1 MDNGLEYLKSEI
13 WRRKAEQDKAR
24 QEYEQKRKK
33 MYQLPEGVRPAQDN
47 PLRHLPQGIR
57 PADSNPLRALIPA
70 DNNKNNQ
77 PEKTKEGLSDQ
88 LLRYG
93 EYAATGAYQGLSLGW
108 ADEIEGALGGLGYAL
123 GSLNPEWNKNGES
136 FSEAFKR
143 GYRENRDY
151 RRQKLNEGYKEAP
164 LLTRSAEVAGAVAS
178 PVRFFKAPKTA
189 PLGMKAKKELLND
202 MTAGIM
208 YGMGSGQDT
217 VKDHAAKMAIGGTT
231 SYWGSN
237 LGNQIY
243 GRGAYPIKRTVNSQ
257 LLGSTVDHYYGKLT
271 EDKEI
276 K

>member
-1 MDNGLEYLKSEI
+1 MVVAVS
-13 WRRKAEQDKAR
+13 AS
-24 QEYEQKRKK
+24 
-33 MYQLPEGVRPAQDN
+33 LPKGVVR
-47 PLRHLPQGIR
+47 IV
-57 PADSNPLRALIPA
+57 
-70 DNNKNNQ
+70 
-77 PEKTKEGLSDQ
+77 GLS
-88 LLRYG
+88 
-93 EYAATGAYQGLSLGW
+93 T
-108 ADEIEGALGGLGYAL
+108 
-123 GSLNPEWNKNGES
+123 NKNGES

-231 SYWGSN
+231 SYLGSN
-237 LGNQIY
+237 WGNQIY
-243 GRGAYPIKRTVNSQ
+243 GRGAYPTPPSAPSISSAQPSDNP
-257 LLGSTVDHYYGKLT
+257 
-271 EDKEI
+271 
-276 K
+276 